1 LENLGINLGFLLVQI
16 VNFAVI
22 FVVLKAWV
30 YTPLTQM
37 LDKRR
42 KTVAQGLE
50 DARVASEAR
59 SNAEREAD
67 RIITEAQVKANDIL
81 READERAEAIKRD
94 IVAAAEA
101 EAIKKYDQA
110 LVEVEQDRNRML
122 SELRADVVTLAMA
135 ATHKLVEVSLT
146 EERQRGLLQEF
157 FSGVRNGRVVVLQ
170 EEGLT
175 GTSADVT
182 SALPLT
188 AEEQATIKRE
198 ILGATHGSGNVTFH
212 VDRNILG
219 GLIVQIGDR
228 VIDGSVAGQ
237 LQSLGQRLH

>member
-1 LENLGINLGFLLVQI
+1 MENLGINLGFLLVQM

-30 YTPLTQM
+30 YSPLTQM

-59 SNAEREAD
+59 SNAEREAN

-122 SELRADVVTLAMA
+122 SELRADIVTLAMA

-170 EEGLT
+170 EEGLS

-188 AEEQATIKRE
+188 AEEQATIRRE
-198 ILGATHGSGNVTFH
+198 ILGATHSSGDVTFH

>member
-1 LENLGINLGFLLVQI
+1 MENLGINLGFLLVQM

-30 YTPLTQM
+30 YSPLTQM

-59 SNAEREAD
+59 SNAEREAN

-122 SELRADVVTLAMA
+122 SELRADIVTLAMA

-170 EEGLT
+170 EEGLS

-188 AEEQATIKRE
+188 AEEQATIRRE
-198 ILGATHGSGNVTFH
+198 IFGATHSSGDVTFH

>member
-175 GTSADVT
+175 GASADVT

-188 AEEQATIKRE
+188 TEEQATIRRE
-198 ILGATHGSGNVTFH
+198 ILGATHDSGEVTFR

-237 LQSLGQRLH
+237 LQSLSQRLH